1 MSPAQKAISASERER
16 QQGALS
22 RTDGGQQGQQQ
33 PQQQAGGQGQQQA
46 EAGGQQQQSAS
57 GFLLVGRSIVTTLG
71 PPAFNMASELRGAEV
86 VANDGS
92 EIGEIEQL
100 MIDVDR
106 GRVAY
111 VTIAQGGFLGL
122 GETLKPVPLQA
133 LDWQAPETFRL
144 GVSKS
149 ELDKMPNLTGED
161 VPNMVRRSHLEE
173 LYRQF
178 GLPPYWQQS

>member
-1 MSPAQKAISASERER
+1 MSPAQKAISASQRQT
-16 QQGALS
+16 QQGAPS
-22 RTDGGQQGQQQ
+22 RTDGGQQAQH
-33 PQQQAGGQGQQQA
+33 QAGGEGQQQA
-46 EAGGQQQQSAS
+46 QAGGEQQQQGAN

-86 VANDGS
+86 VASDGS

-133 LDWQAPETFRL
+133 LDWQAPETLRL
-144 GVSKS
+144 RVPKS
-149 ELDKMPNLTGED
+149 ELDKMPKLTGDD

-173 LYRQF
+173 LYQQF
-178 GLPPYWQQS
+178 GLRPYWQQS